1 MQDKNH
7 LKAQGI
13 RFARSLQTL
22 IKMVN
27 MFSAG
32 HKSASGLLQ
41 RTYELLHPLVKQARC
56 LTLGFVDRRVLLNNI
71 LTVEE
76 SLKPLEN
83 EFLKRGIGAITF
95 DAGITLAAFR
105 EAVACIG
112 ASPKLI
118 EESGGL
124 LPFLGQKNLEFVRI
138 FPASKTDKRN
148 EEGDT
153 ILDMG
158 SEEYLI
164 SKALTDINGGFSQ
177 GIEAVLSHM
186 EVTSS
191 GTDGHGSG
199 PSGGGNDSGFGGIGN
214 GFGGGGGTGAV
225 TTGFGAGI
233 GNTVFGSSFSASTGA
248 GAGTSASGGH
258 EVSRQL
264 NDLQRAIE
272 QKFEASFRN
281 PDEDPQTAYVELAK
295 VLQTVR
301 PDAVLNN
308 LVSDSKGADAAKQQE
323 LTAEVFEDSALRWA
337 MKRLSVVPAGDD
349 AVIVEEQVFRVLMR
363 SLQATHAAT
372 RLAKKLAELAR
383 EYALPPQ
390 TLARIQAEVRW
401 LTFTPHQK
409 LCELLGLTHFS
420 ATEFRRC
427 LELIKEFIRQDEP
440 EQAMALGLQ
449 YCSVLEHPANLQSQD
464 VVRIPEL
471 LRALAGTHGEF
482 WEAAAGWLTH
492 ALSSQ
497 ELNPILHFQVVNS
510 LVTLARIAATYE
522 QFDLVQKAGLA
533 LDALADGDPSAH
545 EKCCVLAVKSLLPPS
560 SVDRITEMFFE
571 RKNDSSWVKL
581 VANILR
587 WAGPDAIERIFI
599 ALDGE
604 VTTANRLALI
614 RLLTR
619 LGPTALVPARKR
631 LLRPEWYVVR
641 NACKILGELKD
652 PELLQHVQ
660 PAFASKDERVQK
672 AALQA
677 IIDGHLA
684 GTASTLVSLI
694 PELSPVLLDSVFY
707 ELIFLADP
715 ASLPGLERCFGS
727 PLPAAL
733 LWRLVSVVAAIQ
745 TQSAGDLLDR
755 ISRDDKLPQNVRSA
769 AKQAW
774 DQRAKSKPRPSVPSA
789 VEGEKG
795 LITQELGYAG
805 A

>member
-1 MQDKNH
+1 MQDKKH
-7 LKAQGI
+7 LKVQGI

-27 MFSAG
+27 MFSAE

-41 RTYELLHPLVKQARC
+41 RTYELLNPLVKQARC
-56 LTLGFVDRRVLLNNI
+56 LTLGFVDRRILLNNI

-95 DAGITLAAFR
+95 DAGITLTAFR

-112 ASPKLI
+112 ANPRLI
-118 EESGGL
+118 DENGGL
-124 LPFLGQKNLEFVRI
+124 LPFLEQKKLEFVRI
-138 FPASKTDKRN
+138 FPASKAEKRN

-164 SKALTDINGGFSQ
+164 SKALNDINGGFSQ
-177 GIEAVLSHM
+177 GIESVLSQM
-186 EVTSS
+186 EATASPGDSS
-191 GTDGHGSG
+191 GSGSG
-199 PSGGGNDSGFGGIGN
+199 GATGIGFGTAGN
-214 GFGGGGGTGAV
+214 GFGGSGGTCAGN
-225 TTGFGAGI
+225 GFGAGTANAVLGSGFSG
-233 GNTVFGSSFSASTGA
+233 GNGSSTGA
-248 GAGTSASGGH
+248 SAYGGQGF
-258 EVSRQL
+258 SRQL

-272 QKFEASFRN
+272 QKFESSFRN
-281 PDEDPQTAYVELAK
+281 PDDDPQTAYLELAK
-295 VLQTVR
+295 MLQTVR

-308 LVSDSKGADAAKQQE
+308 LVSDGNVGDAAKQQE

-337 MKRLSVVPAGDD
+337 MKRLSAVPAGDD

-372 RLAKKLAELAR
+372 RLAKKLAELAK

-401 LTFTPHQK
+401 LTLTPHQK
-409 LCELLGLTHFS
+409 LCELLGLTHFT

-427 LELIKEFIRQDEP
+427 LELIKEFIRQGEP
-440 EQAMALGLQ
+440 EQAMALGIQ
-449 YCSVLEHPANLQSQD
+449 YCSVLEHPAEVELPD
-464 VVRIPEL
+464 VARIPEL
-471 LRALAGTHGEF
+471 LRSLAGTQGEF
-482 WEAAAGWLTH
+482 WEAAADWLTQ
-492 ALSSQ
+492 ALSSSK
-497 ELNPILHFQVVNS
+497 LNAMLHFQVVNG
-510 LVTLARIAATYE
+510 LVTLARISATYE
-522 QFDLVQKAGLA
+522 HFDLVQKIGLA
-533 LDALADGDPSAH
+533 LDASAAADTSGHAR
-545 EKCCVLAVKSLLPPS
+545 CCVPAVISLLPPS

-571 RKNDSSWVKL
+571 KKSDSSWLKL

-604 VTTANRLALI
+604 VTTANRLAII

-619 LGPTALVPARKR
+619 LGPSALAPARKR
-631 LLRPEWYVVR
+631 VQRSEWYVVR

-660 PAFASKDERVQK
+660 PAFTNKDQRVQK
-672 AALQA
+672 AALHA
-677 IIDGHLA
+677 IIDSRLP
-684 GTASTLVSLI
+684 GTASTLVALI
-694 PELSPVLLDSVFY
+694 PELSPVLLEDVFY
-707 ELIFLADP
+707 ELIYLADP
-715 ASLPGLERCFGS
+715 ASLPGLERCFYS

-745 TQSAGDLLDR
+745 TAGAEELLGR
-755 ISRDDKLPQNVRSA
+755 ISRDDKLPQNVRTA
-769 AKQAW
+769 AKQALE
-774 DQRAKSKPRPSVPSA
+774 QRINSKTRTSVPSVA
-789 VEGEKG
+789 EPEGG